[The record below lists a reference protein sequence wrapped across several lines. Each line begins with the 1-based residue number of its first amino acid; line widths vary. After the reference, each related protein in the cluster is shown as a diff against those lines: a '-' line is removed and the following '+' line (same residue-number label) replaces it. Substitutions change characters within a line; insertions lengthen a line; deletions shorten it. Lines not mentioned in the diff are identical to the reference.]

1 MNAAEY
7 DAWYDS
13 DRGRWVGEVEYSLV
27 IQRLKPQAGDRLLDV
42 GCGTGWFTRRLSGL
56 PGISIT
62 GVDIDQYALAFA
74 RKRDS
79 VSRYV
84 HADARELPFQDQ
96 QFESVLS
103 ITALSFVDPWE
114 SALSEIIRVCS
125 KHFVIGLLNHHSM
138 LWCNKGQHGGVG
150 AYRGAHWHT
159 AKELRAAMARHP
171 VHNIRIESAIFFPSG
186 SRFARLAEKV
196 IPSSIRL
203 GSFLLIS
210 GDRLTR

>member
-13 DRGRWVGEVEYSLV
+13 DRGRWVGEVEYSLIV
-27 IQRLKPQAGDRLLDV
+27 KRLTTQAGDRLLDV

-125 KHFVIGLLNHHSM
+125 KHFVIGLLNLHSM
-138 LWCNKGQHGGVG
+138 LWCNKGQHGGIG
-150 AYRGAHWHT
+150 AYRGAYWHT

-171 VHNIRIESAIFFPSG
+171 VHNIRIDSAIFFPSG
-186 SRFARLAEKV
+186 SRFARLAENV
-196 IPSSIRL
+196 IPSSIPL

-210 GDRLTR
+210 GARLTR